1 MAGQCRA
8 NPYSVYLH
16 GRLGGGASSDTKA
29 GQARICARD
38 KTGNRKET
46 TQNPVLP
53 DVTEPLF
60 IFQEERKKNNIN
72 NIRCS
77 IEEEK
82 GDKTRRSRHLMGNLG
97 KKKHVS
103 VCVGLLE
110 IVINK

>member
-1 MAGQCRA
+1 MQGQPLLCLSPWEA
-8 NPYSVYLH
+8 
-16 GRLGGGASSDTKA
+16 GGGGSDTKA

-97 KKKHVS
+97 KKNTSVS
-103 VCVGLLE
+103 ACVGLLE
-110 IVINK
+110 TVINK